1 MMPNRHECKH
11 TVKAA
16 ALPHKT
22 PTFAK
27 ILTKTMQKLVLAFF
41 VALLGSSAVQ
51 AQEKSEKVYWYTLT
65 GIELDGVW
73 KPNEE
78 PPFPIF
84 SDAVKKLEG
93 KLISIEGYAIP
104 LDPSG
109 NQIVLSANPYAAC
122 FFCGKAS
129 PASIMS
135 VLFDKPQKLKT
146 DDYIT
151 VSGRLQL
158 NSTDT
163 SQPYY
168 TLEHATFE
176 KKK

>member
-1 MMPNRHECKH
+1 
-11 TVKAA
+11 
-16 ALPHKT
+16 
-22 PTFAK
+22 
-27 ILTKTMQKLVLAFF
+27 MQKHIYAFLICLLGT
-41 VALLGSSAVQ
+41 VALQ
-51 AQEKSEKVYWYTLT
+51 AQTEKVYWYTLT
-65 GIELDGVW
+65 NIEFEGTW

-84 SDAVKKLEG
+84 SEAVKQLEG
-93 KLISIEGYAIP
+93 KMISIEGYAIP

-109 NQIVLSANPYAAC
+109 NQLVLSANPYSAC

-135 VLFDKPQKLKT
+135 VLFTKAQKGLKT

-151 VSGRLQL
+151 VTGRLQL

-168 TLEHATFE
+168 TLEHAVFE

>member
-1 MMPNRHECKH
+1 
-11 TVKAA
+11 
-16 ALPHKT
+16 
-22 PTFAK
+22 
-27 ILTKTMQKLVLAFF
+27 MQKLLFAIVF
-41 VALLGSSAVQ
+41 ALLGSHIATAQ
-51 AQEKSEKVYWYTLT
+51 APKTEKVYWYTLT
-65 GIELDGVW
+65 SIELEGTW

-78 PPFPIF
+78 PPYPIF
-84 SDAVKKLEG
+84 SEAVKQLEG
-93 KLISIEGYAIP
+93 KIITIDGYAIP

-109 NQIVLSANPYAAC
+109 NQVVLSANPYAAC

-135 VLFDKPQKLKT
+135 VLFDKPQKGLKT

-151 VSGRLQL
+151 VTGRLQL

-168 TLEHATFE
+168 TLEHASFD

>member
-1 MMPNRHECKH
+1 
-11 TVKAA
+11 
-16 ALPHKT
+16 
-22 PTFAK
+22 
-27 ILTKTMQKLVLAFF
+27 MQKQIIALVIFF
-41 VALLGSSAVQ
+41 FAGWMTAQ
-51 AQEKSEKVYWYTLT
+51 AQSEKVYWYTLL

-84 SDAVKKLEG
+84 SEAVKQLEG
-93 KLISIEGYAIP
+93 KLITIEGYAIP

-109 NQIVLSANPYAAC
+109 NQIVLSANPYSAC

-135 VLFDKPQKLKT
+135 VLFSKQQKGLKT
-146 DDYIT
+146 DDFIT
-151 VSGRLQL
+151 VTGRLQL

-168 TLEHATFE
+168 TLEHATLD

>member
-1 MMPNRHECKH
+1 MPITLLLQKNFKH
-11 TVKAA
+11 MHKLLLSASFLLLFTTI
-16 ALPHKT
+16 ALSQT
-22 PTFAK
+22 
-27 ILTKTMQKLVLAFF
+27 
-41 VALLGSSAVQ
+41 
-51 AQEKSEKVYWYTLT
+51 EKSEKVYWYTFT
-65 GIELDGVW
+65 SIELDGVW

-93 KLISIEGYAIP
+93 KLITIDGYTIP

-109 NQIVLSANPYAAC
+109 NQVVLSANPFSAC

-129 PASIMS
+129 PASIMNI
-135 VLFDKPQKLKT
+135 LFDKPQKGLKT

-151 VSGRLQL
+151 VTGRLQL

>member
-1 MMPNRHECKH
+1 VFDVQKSR
-11 TVKAA
+11 
-16 ALPHKT
+16 
-22 PTFAK
+22 TFAK
-27 ILTKTMQKLVLAFF
+27 SFENMQKHIIALVVFF
-41 VALLGSSAVQ
+41 LTGWITAAQ
-51 AQEKSEKVYWYTLT
+51 AQSEKVYWYTLI

-84 SDAVKKLEG
+84 SDAVKQLEG
-93 KLISIEGYAIP
+93 KLITIEGYAIP

-109 NQIVLSANPYAAC
+109 NQIVLSANPYSAC

-135 VLFDKPQKLKT
+135 VLFSKQQKGLKT
-146 DDYIT
+146 DDFIT
-151 VSGRLQL
+151 VTGRLQL

-168 TLEHATFE
+168 TLEHATLD